1 MLHQYFNPIRDEAT
15 MQQYLAGVSNNNNNH
30 A

>member
-15 MQQYLAGVSNNNNNH
+15 MQQYLAGVSTNNH
-30 A
+30 S

>member
-1 MLHQYFNPIRDEAT
+1 MLHPYFNPIRDEAT
-15 MQQYLAGVSNNNNNH
+15 MQQYLAGVANNNNH

>member
-1 MLHQYFNPIRDEAT
+1 MAHPYFNPIRDEAT
-15 MQQYLAGVSNNNNNH
+15 MQQYLGGTVAAAGQ